1 MIRCIVFSGTTE
13 GRTISDA
20 LSAHRMK
27 HIVCVAGNY
36 GEEMMSKDP
45 YREVHVG
52 RMDADA
58 MKEFFKI
65 SGTGKDTLIIDA
77 THPYAS
83 EVTANIKSACNDA
96 KLEYVRV
103 IRSGDESVAAGYPK
117 YANAADCAKALNK
130 TDSNILLTTGSKELG
145 VYCENVSKE
154 VLERTYVRVLP
165 SIESLELCEKA
176 GIEKTH
182 IIAMHGPFSK
192 DMNAALIRQYSI
204 KHLVTKESGGAG
216 GFEEKI
222 MAAREEG
229 ITAHIIERPS
239 KEEGVSMEAA
249 LSMIVECETPAM
261 TVTIAGIGMGSA
273 GCETLDVSLA
283 IKDADVIFGA
293 SRLIDGIDKTGKYS
307 LYLAKDIIPVLESEK
322 PLHPVILYSGDS
334 GFYSGAQK
342 MITALKEWD
351 PDVCI
356 KVLPGISSISYMSAK
371 LGLSYDDA
379 VLFSLHG
386 KDSDEDL
393 AKLGDA
399 VRYNHKVVALL
410 SGGKD
415 IAKIAGRMKSLC
427 IDGKITAGAGLSY
440 EDESVIT
447 MTPDEALSYDK
458 TGITTAFIYNASPDK
473 KPLINIVKDSD
484 MIRGDIPMTKECIRH
499 ESIIRLGL
507 CDGDVMYD
515 IGGGTGSV
523 SIEAASLSRNLK
535 VYSFERK
542 PEAVALIKEN
552 IEKTGL
558 YNVEVIEG
566 DAPDTFEGLPVPDR
580 VFIGGS
586 DGKLSGIIK
595 NLSDRKKGIR
605 YVINAVS
612 LETFEEVKK
621 LMEEYEVSDDEIVQ
635 ISVTGVRKA
644 GDHHLMSAQNPVW
657 IFSFTL

>member
-1 MIRCIVFSGTTE
+1 MIGCIVFSGTTE
-13 GRTISDA
+13 GRTLSDA
-20 LSAHRMK
+20 LSAHKIK
-27 HIVCVAGNY
+27 HIVCVAGTY
-36 GEEMMSKDP
+36 GEEMMEEDP
-45 YREVHVG
+45 CREVHVG

-58 MKEFFKI
+58 MKEFFQS
-65 SGTGKDTLIIDA
+65 SGAGRDTLIVDA
-77 THPYAS
+77 THPYAA
-83 EVTANIKSACNDA
+83 EVTKNIKEACNA
-96 KLEYVRV
+96 AGLKYVRV
-103 IRSGDESVAAGYPK
+103 IRSGDESAAEGYPK
-117 YANAADCAKALNK
+117 YASAEDCAKALCK
-130 TDSNILLTTGSKELG
+130 TDSNILLTTGSKELS
-145 VYCENVSKE
+145 VYCANVSKD

-222 MAAREEG
+222 LAAREEG

-239 KEEGVSMEAA
+239 AEEGISLEAA
-249 LSMIVECETPAM
+249 LSMLLTEADPVMNI
-261 TVTIAGIGMGSA
+261 TIAGLGMGGDGGLTIEA
-273 GCETLDVSLA
+273 QMA
-283 IKDADVIFGA
+283 IKDSDVIFGA
-293 SRLIDGIDKTGKYS
+293 ERLVAGIDKKKYP

-322 PLHPVILYSGDS
+322 PMRPVILYSGDVSFFS
-334 GFYSGAQK
+334 GTRK
-342 MITALKEWD
+342 MIAALKEWRK
-351 PDVCI
+351 DVNI
-356 KVLPGISSISYMSAK
+356 RVLPGISSISYLASK
-371 LGLSYDDA
+371 LETSYDDA
-379 VLFSLHG
+379 ILFSLHG
-386 KDSDEDL
+386 HDGAEDL
-393 AKLGDA
+393 AKLSDLIK
-399 VRYNHKVVALL
+399 YNAKVFTLL

-415 IAKIAGRMKSLC
+415 IRKIADVMIASG
-427 IDGKITAGAGLSY
+427 IDGSITAGNNLSY
-440 EDESVIT
+440 DNESVIT
-447 MTPDEALSYDK
+447 MSPADALSYDK
-458 TGITTAFIYNASPDK
+458 EGVTTAFIYNNAPSR
-473 KPLINIVKDSD
+473 KPLINVVKDSD

-507 CDGDVMYD
+507 CEGDVMYD

-542 PEAVALIKEN
+542 PEAVSLIKEN
-552 IEKTGL
+552 IAKAGL

-586 DGKLSGIIK
+586 DGRLSRTIK
-595 NLSDRKKGIR
+595 YLSDRKKGIR

-621 LMEEYEVSDDEIVQ
+621 LMKEYEAADDEIVQ

-644 GDHHLMSAQNPVW
+644 GGHHLMSAQNPVW
-657 IFSFTL
+657 IFSFTI